1 MLKNPH
7 HQPFMAMHHFQPADS
22 GGIHDTLENKHT
34 IPTLSGLEN
43 PVCEIENIQDI
54 PPTNTLG

>member
-1 MLKNPH
+1 
-7 HQPFMAMHHFQPADS
+7 MAMHHFQPADS
-22 GGIHDTLENKHT
+22 GGIHDTLENKDT